1 MSLAVAADP
10 TPIRIDQG
18 GVARV
23 GDTRVRLASVLY
35 LYSRRSTPEEIQE
48 SFPALSLAEVYGAI
62 AYYLRHRPEVD
73 SYLAEQEAESERLR
87 REVDSRPDVKRLRAR
102 LLRQRDQSS

>member
-23 GDTRVRLASVLY
+23 GETRVRLASVLY
-35 LYSRRSTPEEIQE
+35 LHHRGSTPEEIQE
-48 SFPALSLAEVYGAI
+48 SFPALSLSEVYGAI
-62 AYYLRHRPEVD
+62 AYYLRHRSEVD
-73 SYLAEQEAESERLR
+73 GYLAEQEAEAERLR
-87 REVDSRPDVKRLRAR
+87 REVDERPDVKRLRAR
-102 LLRQRDQSS
+102 LLHEREQSS